1 MKKLLY
7 VTSLV
12 LIASCSNDNSY
23 VINGTIDVEDDRKIY
38 ILQADQNNQPF
49 IQDSTSVKSGQFSFK
64 GISATPEISYIQV
77 EGINGYVL
85 AILESGSIIANI
97 DKERISESEVSGT
110 TSNDD
115 FIKYKSE
122 TYI

>member
-77 EGINGYVL
+77 EGINGCLLY
-85 AILESGSIIANI
+85 
-97 DKERISESEVSGT
+97 
-110 TSNDD
+110 TSPSPRDRE
-115 FIKYKSE
+115 KSRMPSSA
-122 TYI
+122 